1 MSVCVCARERER
13 VCVRV
18 LYVSVSVFERE
29 RENDRVGRGG
39 VSSVR
44 RYIQRVAPSAPECRK
59 GLIPS
64 STLAWTAP
72 LHGGDL

>member
-1 MSVCVCARERER
+1 MCVCARERERER

-29 RENDRVGRGG
+29 RGNERVGRED

-44 RYIQRVAPSAPECRK
+44 RYIRRVAPSAPECRK

-64 STLAWTAP
+64 STVAWTVP